1 MPGAGGTLI
10 LYSYLNVRPLK
21 WSATTSAFHD
31 TVVVEAEKPSRT
43 KCGSEIEPP
52 WIQVKECVLL
62 SFDVDRNNRTITPE
76 ITILHLNKLYVDS
89 VLDEYL
95 LMSKHM

>member
-31 TVVVEAEKPSRT
+31 TVVVEAEKLSRT
-43 KCGSEIEPP
+43 KCGPEIEPA
-52 WIQVKECVLL
+52 WIQAKECVLL
-62 SFDVDRNNRTITPE
+62 SSVDVNKNTRTITPE
-76 ITILHLNKLYVDS
+76 ITILHLNKL
-89 VLDEYL
+89 
-95 LMSKHM
+95 